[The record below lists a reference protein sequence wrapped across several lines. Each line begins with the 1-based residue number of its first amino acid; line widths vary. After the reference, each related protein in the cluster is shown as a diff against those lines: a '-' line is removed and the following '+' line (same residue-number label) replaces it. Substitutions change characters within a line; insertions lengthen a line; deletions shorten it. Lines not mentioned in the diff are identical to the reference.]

1 MSIHSS
7 AVIDKS
13 AQIADN
19 VEIGPFTIIGPKT
32 IIKSG
37 VKIHGQAVIEYAEI
51 GANCEIFNFAS
62 IGKRPQDMKY
72 QGEETFVSIGSGA
85 TVREAV
91 TINRGTAAAGRTV
104 IGKDCLLMSCAHIA
118 HDCIIGDNVIV
129 GYSTGL
135 AGHVEAGDFAIF
147 SGACGVHQFCK
158 IGKHALVSGGAK
170 VVMDIIPYA
179 VAQGD
184 RAVLIGLNE
193 EGMKRKS
200 MSAAEIEEVKNA
212 YKTLF
217 MSKLMLKEALDK
229 LRDGGSPYVKEI
241 LLFIENSKRGLV
253 RPQTRKKEQL

>member
-1 MSIHSS
+1 MSSIHPS

-51 GANCEIFNFAS
+51 GENCEIFNFAS

-72 QGEETFVSIGSGA
+72 QGEETFVSIGAGT

-91 TINRGTAAAGRTV
+91 TINRGTAAAGRTAL
-104 IGKDCLLMSCAHIA
+104 GRNCLLMSCSHIA
-118 HDCIIGDNVIV
+118 HDCIIGDGVIV

-135 AGHVEAGDFAIF
+135 AGHVEAGDYVIF

-158 IGKHALVSGGAK
+158 IGKHAFVSGGAK

-184 RAVLIGLNE
+184 RAALIGLNE
-193 EGMKRKS
+193 EGMKRSS
-200 MSAAEIEEVKNA
+200 MSEAEIEEVKNA

-217 MSKLMLKEALDK
+217 LSKLMLNIALDK
-229 LRDGGSPYVKEI
+229 LRQTDSVFVKDI
-241 LLFIENSKRGLV
+241 LFFIENSTRGLV
-253 RPQTRKKEQL
+253 RPLRNKEKI